1 MGIIQQKEKGET
13 KMVEAIKLK
22 YELIRVD
29 NILKEIDREIFFWK
43 EQKQKF
49 LNKRI
54 ELERSKK
61 LFR

>member
-1 MGIIQQKEKGET
+1 
-13 KMVEAIKLK
+13 MVEAIKLK